1 MKYTILFILFVISL
15 ISLLLISFYGFS
27 DRWSYSS
34 DKEGFITFYGYYRVE
49 DKPPPYEEDQ
59 KLEMHR
65 RPIRYS
71 QSLPKKVNLYVLS
84 NNDQKAFIIEIYK
97 RIFHDEPDQL
107 LNKQTIYFRILERF

>member
-1 MKYTILFILFVISL
+1 MDICFTNIKDDESYLPYIHDSKTIEYDEKGGL
-15 ISLLLISFYGFS
+15 
-27 DRWSYSS
+27 
-34 DKEGFITFYGYYRVE
+34 ITFYGYYRIE
-49 DKPPPYEEDQ
+49 DRPPPYLEDE
-59 KLEMHR
+59 KLEMHM
-65 RPIRYS
+65 RPRRYS